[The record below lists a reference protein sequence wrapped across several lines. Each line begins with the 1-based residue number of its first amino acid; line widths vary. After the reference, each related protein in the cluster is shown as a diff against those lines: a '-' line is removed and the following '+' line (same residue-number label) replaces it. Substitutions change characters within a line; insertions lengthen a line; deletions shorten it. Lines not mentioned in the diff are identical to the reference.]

1 MATSIPDPKPVK
13 DLFESLLGRDVEIS
27 AMGEPVVPTAR
38 RACCVGL
45 YVDANHDTKAL
56 VAADLELSA
65 RAGAALGLVP
75 KAGADTA
82 IENRELPAALYDNF
96 YEVMNIFSSL
106 FNDGAPEDHL
116 KLSQVFQPGMVIPTT
131 AAKMLRGLGK
141 RADFKLEVDGYG
153 PGALGIVVPF

>member
-1 MATSIPDPKPVK
+1 MPIAIPDPKPIK
-13 DLFESLLGRDVEIS
+13 DLFESLLGRDVS
-27 AMGEPVVPTAR
+27 MLPLDKPVVPTAR

-45 YVDANHDTKAL
+45 YVDTDQNVKAL
-56 VAADLELSA
+56 VAADLPLAA

-82 IENRELPAALYDNF
+82 IENDELPAALYDNF

-106 FNDGAPEDHL
+106 FNVGDPEDHL
-116 KLSQVFQPGMVIPTT
+116 KLSQVFQPGMVIPTD

-141 RADFKLEVDGYG
+141 RADFTLSVDGYG
-153 PGALGIVVPF
+153 DGALGVVVPF